1 MYLSLLRSYKDH
13 IVGHVWISQPKDEL
27 KLVSHGGKVMHYP
40 TNSMMKRY
48 VDRSRLKG
56 LYDAR
61 YMSTNKGVVNVFI
74 ERWHSV
80 TSSFH
85 LSIREMTIT
94 LNYLSCLLHLSIIV
108 CFLDQT
114 DTTYATKEIRGLVRL
129 ELGIMMDQEVDV
141 ATSSSNKVPLSLLES
156 LITVTFPMSHLFGL
170 PSEKVLDHDRKHR
183 NMPLRGTNK
192 VVGTRELLDRL

>member
-1 MYLSLLRSYKDH
+1 
-13 IVGHVWISQPKDEL
+13 
-27 KLVSHGGKVMHYP
+27 
-40 TNSMMKRY
+40 MKRY

-170 PSEKVLDHDRKHR
+170 PRLLLDAKNIFHVLQAWVFEPFSTIPCSEKVLDHDRKHR